1 MISPLLLLL
10 RVSLSAFAAEED
22 VSFYLETAPSKQKAE
37 LAEADA
43 LARSSQLN
51 TRVVRRFVGGEGW
64 CYLLIAEGYES
75 EVTAGVDAAKLANLS
90 HLDVTLYR
98 QQGKAAVSV
107 RTAPG
112 SPRILEPTPGAPAQV
127 GDDPVKKI
135 LDDVSEALGGVDGGV
150 IALHKS
156 SSVRFEYV
164 REVPH
169 QGQPIVAEH
178 VYLRDGSRVRLDV
191 VVKGGPASSSTTVI
205 DGAVASVLID
215 GKVSPRDAE
224 RTREVMA
231 EYAPEGLLSYPLR
244 FVSLVD
250 GDPSHV
256 ALQLVGEERVNGEPC
271 VILESK
277 PEGEG
282 SAVPGLRLA
291 VSSKDWRPRQVIFT
305 TSAGVLLYEYSDWSE
320 VSPGVVVPMRVE
332 VTREGTLVERL
343 EVRSMTL
350 PATIAP
356 DTFTL
361 PTTPAK

>member
-10 RVSLSAFAAEED
+10 RLSLGALAAEED
-22 VSFYLETAPSKQKAE
+22 VSFYLETAPSKQKSE
-37 LAEADA
+37 LSEADA
-43 LARSSQLN
+43 LARSAELN
-51 TRVVRRFVGGEGW
+51 TRVVRRFVSGQGW

-98 QQGKAAVSV
+98 QEGKAAVPV

-112 SPRILEPTPGAPAQV
+112 SPRILAPGPDATAQD

-135 LDDVSEALGGVDGGV
+135 MERVSEALGGAEGGV
-150 IALHKS
+150 SAVHKAQS
-156 SSVRFEYV
+156 LRFEYV

-178 VYLRDGSRVRLDV
+178 VYLRDGARVRLDV

-205 DGAVASVLID
+205 DGAAASVLID

-224 RTREVMA
+224 RTREVTA
-231 EYAPEGLLSYPLR
+231 EYSPEGLLSYPLR
-244 FVSLVD
+244 FVSLMD
-250 GDPSHV
+250 SDPSHV
-256 ALQLVGEERVNGEPC
+256 ALQLVGEERVDGEPC

-305 TSAGVLLYEYSDWSE
+305 TSAGVLLYRYSDWSE

-332 VTREGTLVERL
+332 VTREGALVERL

-356 DTFTL
+356 DSFTL
-361 PTTPAK
+361 PAAPAK

>member
-10 RVSLSAFAAEED
+10 RLSLGALAAEED
-22 VSFYLETAPSKQKAE
+22 VSFYLESAPTKQKAE
-37 LAEADA
+37 LTEADA
-43 LARSSQLN
+43 LARSSELN
-51 TRVVRRFVGGEGW
+51 TRVVRRFVTGQGW

-98 QQGKAAVSV
+98 QQGKAAVPV

-112 SPRILEPTPGAPAQV
+112 SPRILEPSPGAAAAT

-135 LDDVSEALGGVDGGV
+135 LDDVSKALGGADGGV
-150 IALHKS
+150 IALHKAT
-156 SSVRFEYV
+156 SVRFEYL

-178 VYLRDGSRVRLDV
+178 VYLRDGARLRLDV

-205 DGAVASVLID
+205 DGASASVLID
-215 GKVSPRDAE
+215 GKVSPRDVE
-224 RTREVMA
+224 RTREVVA

-250 GDPSHV
+250 SDPSHV
-256 ALQLVGEERVNGEPC
+256 ALRVVGEERVDGEPC
-271 VILESK
+271 VILESS
-277 PEGEG
+277 GEG
-282 SAVPGLRLA
+282 AESAIPGLRLA

-305 TSAGVLLYEYSDWSE
+305 TSAGVLLYRYSDWSE

-332 VTREGTLVERL
+332 VTREGALVERL

-350 PATIAP
+350 PATIAA
-356 DTFTL
+356 DSFTL
-361 PTTPAK
+361 PTPPAK